1 MERLD
6 ENFGK
11 SEDLIAN
18 NIEKLKQLFPEA
30 FTEDNIDFEV
40 LKQLLGETIETNE
53 DKYGL
58 NWFGKKKAR
67 QFALTPSMGTL
78 RPCPDESVDWDSTK
92 NIMIEGDNLE
102 VLKILQKSL
111 TGRVKMIYIDPP
123 YNTGGD
129 FVYPDNYKDSI
140 KNYLDITG
148 QTDCGLKVST
158 NHESSGRY
166 HTDWLNMMYPRLFLA
181 RNLLKNDGVIFI
193 SIDDNEVAN
202 LRTICDN
209 IFGEENFVNLIAVK
223 MSESTGVKMAH
234 VNKRFPKLKEYIAL
248 YKKRDIEITPI
259 VVPKDKWDNEYKHLI
274 CGVSKDELQS
284 LKDVMDSDV
293 ITPDNIVY
301 ADSICAKMSIKPV
314 DYLFSSTNVNTPE
327 DKQQALY
334 DNAWRI
340 VRDVATTG
348 IARQL
353 ADNKKQKTSS
363 PFFVIVTP
371 QGKMYLIKRDY
382 NDLADQPRIKLL
394 FADLYLSSNP
404 GDFWQD
410 IKTTGLDN
418 EGEVDFKNGKKPM
431 KMIQRM
437 LQATSNDTDIVLDFF
452 AGSGTLG
459 HAVMDLNTMDN
470 NQRSFILVQLPEQLD
485 IDNKDQKEAA
495 QFCDSIDKPRSIVE
509 ITKERLRRAGN
520 KIRKNNPLT
529 SSDIGFRV
537 FKLDA
542 SNIRAWDPSVSDI
555 EGTIEEY
562 TNHVKSDRSEQDI
575 LFELLLKLG
584 LDLSVKI
591 ENMDICRKK
600 VYSIGFGVLLVCL
613 STSISGNEIEPLAQG
628 MIGWIKEQNPEADT
642 VIVFRDSAF
651 ENDVTKTNI
660 TAIFNQHGYNNIRSL

>member
-11 SEDLIAN
+11 SEDLIAKN
-18 NIEKLKQLFPEA
+18 LEHMKQLFPDA
-30 FTEDNIDFEV
+30 FAEGKIDFDV
-40 LKQLLGETIETNE
+40 LKQLLGDYIESNDE
-53 DKYGL
+53 KYGL

-67 QFALTPSMGTL
+67 QFALTPSLGTL
-78 RPCPDESVDWDSTK
+78 RPCPEESVDWDTTK

-111 TGRVKMIYIDPP
+111 TGRVKLIYIDPP
-123 YNTGGD
+123 YNTGKD
-129 FVYPDNYKDSI
+129 FVYPDNYQDSI
-140 KNYLDITG
+140 KNYHDLTG
-148 QTDCGLKVST
+148 QTNSGIKVSS
-158 NHESSGRY
+158 NLESSGRY
-166 HTDWLNMMYPRLFLA
+166 HTDWLNMMYPRLLLA

-248 YKKRDIEITPI
+248 YKKRDIEIMPI

-274 CGVSKDELQS
+274 CDVSKDELQS
-284 LKDVMDSDV
+284 LKDIMSSETITSDS
-293 ITPDNIVY
+293 IVY
-301 ADSICAKMSIKPV
+301 ADSICSKMSIKPV
-314 DYLFSSTNVNTPE
+314 DYLFSSNNLTIPE

-348 IARQL
+348 IAKQL
-353 ADNKKQKTSS
+353 ADNKKQTTSS

-418 EGEVDFKNGKKPM
+418 EGEVDFKNGKKPI

-437 LQATSNDTDIVLDFF
+437 LQATSDNNDIVLDFF

-459 HAVMDLNTMDN
+459 QAVMDLNTMDN
-470 NQRSFILVQLPEQLD
+470 KRRSFILVQLQEQLD
-485 IDNKDQKEAA
+485 IDNKDQKETA

-520 KIRKNNPLT
+520 KIRKKNPLT

-542 SNIRAWDPSVSDI
+542 SNIRAWDPSNSDI
-555 EGTIEEY
+555 EVTIEEY

-584 LDLSVKI
+584 LDLSVQI
-591 ENMDICRKK
+591 ESKEICQKK
-600 VYSIGFGVLLVCL
+600 VYNIGFGVLLVCL

-628 MIGWIKEQNPEADT
+628 MIEWIKSQNPEVET

-651 ENDVTKTNI
+651 ENDVAKTNI
-660 TAIFNQHGYNNIRSL
+660 TAIFNQHGFSNIRSL